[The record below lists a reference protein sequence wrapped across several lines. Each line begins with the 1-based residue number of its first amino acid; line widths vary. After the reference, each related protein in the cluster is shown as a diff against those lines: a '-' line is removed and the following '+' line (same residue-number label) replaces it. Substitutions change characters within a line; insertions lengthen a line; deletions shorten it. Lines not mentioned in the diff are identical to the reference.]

1 MVILDYLEGA
11 TLDGR
16 LAAIY
21 CRNDLQG
28 AWAVDSLG
36 QPQFETTPGGIS
48 QREMS
53 ERLGVNL
60 VLYATCTD
68 YKADQAHVKA
78 LLPETWTHISNLNGL
93 QIAFG
98 LKLLGID
105 WRSEDQ
111 LARVLLFLEKARFML
126 REGMIVKRNPQS
138 VFGQSRQGQ

>member
-1 MVILDYLEGA
+1 MSLQD
-11 TLDGR
+11 TLGNAQW
-16 LAAIY
+16 L
-21 CRNDLQG
+21 
-28 AWAVDSLG
+28 
-36 QPQFETTPGGIS
+36 
-48 QREMS
+48 REN
-53 ERLGVNL
+53 E
-60 VLYATCTD
+60 
-68 YKADQAHVKA
+68 AHVKA